1 MRWNNQDVE
10 EVRNPSPHCAEPIVR
25 PGLFEVPRAGNALK
39 RYPPTT
45 TPLIFYSNG
54 QTLSQP
60 LHHAPLG
67 QVGWH
72 DASVSDG
79 PSTPSRERQHLDV
92 ALPGDEHIT
101 TDFLASQSLPR
112 SAALKKNNQWRR
124 WSTDVIPQLV
134 PIFIELMHAT
144 KCLRDTSGLLLEAV
158 PCTCTKRALYVAIL
172 SSTLASP
179 YAPDPR
185 HPGFLSSRGYK
196 LTTKDTLRVRFG
208 NALEWYMSLQH
219 ATKAKIDA
227 ALDVVRSTLR
237 DKEVTATA
245 QQPTSTSPTPSPAPP
260 TTNPGIPAATR
271 PVPQNPSCAH
281 QKRRRAGDDV
291 EVPNGTLVAH
301 GHQGIVQLTRSEL
314 GIDTSEEWRPS
325 RQHLFGG
332 RGVSLLRLCSFP
344 GLWWHESTCF
354 SHPDHF
360 ILLYGF
366 RVGTSTT
373 SSSQFHPR
381 DNLYFYNDNNEVA
394 EPTPNPFPTPEPRT
408 SLSDYLISRCPA
420 CFGGLVHDRTA
431 DVDIHV
437 CADAC
442 FTQKRRQKGSR
453 RDPPRSHPCTV
464 FVPEPTA
471 NKMSV
476 YVEEVRP
483 PTARA
488 PAKRTRQ
495 DEAEDEYED
504 VTLRVPRSVL
514 DECESS
520 FKAADE
526 KHEKASTK
534 FFDDTGL
541 MGLLCRH
548 DCVLWLVNMRTAGE
562 KQYYVLVL
570 LETLFQH
577 LPSNIRVGVLYDI
590 ACQLHRSCVK
600 WGFLDRYMDRIWF
613 AVSVFHSFGHRW
625 SCQLIYHPLKCCG
638 FGHTNGEGCERFWHS
653 ISKLIAYLRVSGY
666 HLRLYTID
674 SQIEHADKMSLGRLA
689 SWILRRTAHCEGKLK
704 DVVAELQTCGV
715 AEDVL
720 PAQWVDQVAV
730 QTKPLARRSKTR
742 GLAVVEQVLEAR
754 SKVTLLFERM
764 MRMEEALQ
772 DDKTPADERLY
783 ANMNH
788 ADTQKAW
795 KQQKERV
802 AQLERDLGVN
812 HSTALKKLEHSE
824 YYTARMNAKALK
836 ERLRAKLCDR
846 KFELD
851 PIERSIRQ
859 TASENQRNEH
869 AGQVIKQHGPNISKL
884 MTAYNKSCDD
894 IAKLIAAKKAPRS
907 AVAPAQVAKSLYKLD
922 VNNIIWQDVG
932 LDEDNNNDTAR
943 PLWLSDDNI
952 WFAREWKTVCEAI
965 ALSDEDSVRYQF
977 ELRRE
982 ELLQLCVLWKKS
994 LDRLGMD
1001 QNTLLPEWGPTKE
1014 DLLSCEI
1021 SAVTVS
1027 WGDGEEQQ
1035 AEDDE
1040 EDAGTEEEEDNLFQV
1055 IAAVERAD
1063 NHRGGNEGG
1072 NVGEDHD
1079 VFWDSDED

>member
-1 MRWNNQDVE
+1 MNAIEHTRLSICPCSLA
-10 EVRNPSPHCAEPIVR
+10 PSQLLRA
-25 PGLFEVPRAGNALK
+25 GLFACSPLRPSLAVDLQVLDFAMRLFVDVPPNNTAFCN
-39 RYPPTT
+39 
-45 TPLIFYSNG
+45 
-54 QTLSQP
+54 TL
-60 LHHAPLG
+60 
-67 QVGWH
+67 
-72 DASVSDG
+72 
-79 PSTPSRERQHLDV
+79 E
-92 ALPGDEHIT
+92 
-101 TDFLASQSLPR
+101 
-112 SAALKKNNQWRR
+112 
-124 WSTDVIPQLV
+124 
-134 PIFIELMHAT
+134 
-144 KCLRDTSGLLLEAV
+144 
-158 PCTCTKRALYVAIL
+158 
-172 SSTLASP
+172 
-179 YAPDPR
+179 
-185 HPGFLSSRGYK
+185 GFLSSRGYK
-196 LTTKDTLRVRFG
+196 LMTKDTLRVRFG
-208 NALEWYMSLQH
+208 NALEWYTSLQH

-227 ALDVVRSTLR
+227 ALDVVQSALR
-237 DKEVTATA
+237 DEEVTATA

-260 TTNPGIPAATR
+260 TTNPGTPAATR
-271 PVPQNPSCAH
+271 PVPQNPSRTH
-281 QKRRRAGDDV
+281 QKRRRAGNDD
-291 EVPNGTLVAH
+291 
-301 GHQGIVQLTRSEL
+301 
-314 GIDTSEEWRPS
+314 
-325 RQHLFGG
+325 
-332 RGVSLLRLCSFP
+332 
-344 GLWWHESTCF
+344 
-354 SHPDHF
+354 
-360 ILLYGF
+360 
-366 RVGTSTT
+366 
-373 SSSQFHPR
+373 
-381 DNLYFYNDNNEVA
+381 NEVA
-394 EPTPNPFPTPEPRT
+394 EPMPNPFPTPEPRT
-408 SLSDYLISRCPA
+408 SPSDYLISRCPA
-420 CFGGLVHDRTA
+420 CLGGLVHDRTA
-431 DVDIHV
+431 DVDRHV

-442 FTQKRRQKGSR
+442 FTQKRRRKGSR
-453 RDPPRSHPCTV
+453 RDPPRSHPRTV

-476 YVEEVRP
+476 YIEEVRP

-488 PAKRTRQ
+488 PAKCARQ

-504 VTLRVPRSVL
+504 VTLRVTRSVL
-514 DECESS
+514 DECKSS

-526 KHEKASTK
+526 KREKASTK

-548 DCVLWLVNMRTAGE
+548 DRVLWLVNMRTTGE

-613 AVSVFHSFGHRW
+613 AVS
-625 SCQLIYHPLKCCG
+625 CCG

-666 HLRLYTID
+666 HLRLYTIG
-674 SQIEHADKMSLGRLA
+674 SQIEHTDKMSLGRLA

-704 DVVAELQTCGV
+704 DAVAELQTCGV

-720 PAQWVDQVAV
+720 RAQWADQVAV

-742 GLAVVEQVLEAR
+742 GLAVVKQVLEAR

-764 MRMEEALQ
+764 TRMEEALQ
-772 DDKTPADERLY
+772 DDKTPADECLY

-802 AQLERDLGVN
+802 ARLERDLGVN
-812 HSTALKKLEHSE
+812 HLTALKKLEHSE

-836 ERLRAKLCDR
+836 ERLWAKLRDR

-851 PIERSIRQ
+851 PIERSVRR

-869 AGQVIKQHGPNISKL
+869 AGQAIKRRDPNISKL

-922 VNNIIWQDVG
+922 VNDIIWQDVG
-932 LDEDNNNDTAR
+932 LDEDNDDDTAP
-943 PLWLSDDNI
+943 PLWLSDDNVRTGIRVMLQKDRCGEEKPRLLQERGHLQI

-965 ALSDEDSVRYQF
+965 ALSDKDSVRYQF

-994 LDRLGMD
+994 LDCLGMD
-1001 QNTLLPEWGPTKE
+1001 QNMLLPEWGPTKE

-1021 SAVTVS
+1021 SAVTAS

-1040 EDAGTEEEEDNLFQV
+1040 EDAGTEEEEDDLFQV
-1055 IAAVERAD
+1055 IAAVERAY
-1063 NHRGGNEGG
+1063 NHRGGDEGG
-1072 NVGEDHD
+1072 DVGDDHN